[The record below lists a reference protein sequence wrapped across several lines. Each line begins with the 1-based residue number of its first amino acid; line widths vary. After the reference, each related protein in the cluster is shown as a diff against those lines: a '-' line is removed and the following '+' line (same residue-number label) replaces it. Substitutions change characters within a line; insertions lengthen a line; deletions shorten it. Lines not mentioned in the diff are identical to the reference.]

1 MRKCYRPLEKRCTGE
16 GSEECRDYP
25 EVSCT
30 TRYLTKENGKV
41 VQDTSCQR
49 IPRLLCGAGC
59 SVTEGEEECH
69 EKVVDSPV
77 NVPEEHCDLSPQTVC
92 RQVRAKRM

>member
-1 MRKCYRPLEKRCTGE
+1 M
-16 GSEECRDYP
+16 
-25 EVSCT
+25 VSLAPRLSSMLGLSSSFYCGKYT
-30 TRYLTKENGKV
+30 TIRYLTKESGKV
-41 VQDTSCQR
+41 VQDTSCHR

-92 RQVRAKRM
+92 RQVGAKRM